1 MHGEIERR
9 TPSNFGGH
17 SPPVTPHVQPI
28 ITNDE
33 IPTSPLPQAVLSPS
47 KVTVEK
53 QYSDKYTSPSP
64 THSICM
70 STSVSFSRERN
81 LENDI
86 EMLQE
91 KLKDTEELLQSLR
104 LQHDT
109 LSLEHRTVRDSL
121 SSYHDESERLQI
133 DVQHLN
139 DCANVLR
146 AELKTTRADRADALE
161 LQKVLYRELDES
173 RTEKK
178 KAQDQSESDSKTIQ
192 DLQRQCKEMERILM
206 RKYPDS
212 VSALIGNTN
221 LS

>member
-1 MHGEIERR
+1 M
-9 TPSNFGGH
+9 
-17 SPPVTPHVQPI
+17 
-28 ITNDE
+28 
-33 IPTSPLPQAVLSPS
+33 SPLPQAALQSPS
-47 KVTVEK
+47 EVAVEK

-64 THSICM
+64 THTICM
-70 STSVSFSRERN
+70 STSFSFSRERN

-91 KLKDTEELLQSLR
+91 KLKDTEERLQSLR

-121 SSYHDESERLQI
+121 SSYHEESERLKI

-212 VSALIGNTN
+212 VSALIGNIHFFFIFKWIEI
-221 LS
+221 